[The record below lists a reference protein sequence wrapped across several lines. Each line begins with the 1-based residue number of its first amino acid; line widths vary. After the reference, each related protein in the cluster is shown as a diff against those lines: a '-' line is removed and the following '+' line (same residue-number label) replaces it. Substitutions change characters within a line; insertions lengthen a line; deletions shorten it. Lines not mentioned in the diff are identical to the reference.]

1 MHYYDFIFVG
11 LEYIKAMDLIVYDK
25 AYDRAYTIKFT
36 YVKSYLIDH

>member
-11 LEYIKAMDLIVYDK
+11 LEYINTMDLIVYGK

-36 YVKSYLIDH
+36 